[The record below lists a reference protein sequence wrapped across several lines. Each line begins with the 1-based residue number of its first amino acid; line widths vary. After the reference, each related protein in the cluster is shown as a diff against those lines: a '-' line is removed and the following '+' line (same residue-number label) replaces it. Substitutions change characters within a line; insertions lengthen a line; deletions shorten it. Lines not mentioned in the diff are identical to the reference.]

1 MRKLIIISMQ
11 KLTKPLSQY
20 GHLYDG
26 GSGSVGIYKRK
37 SVLTVQIILI
47 IYSIRYADLCCIRA
61 IRKLLCA
68 IKQLY
73 KNVISLVDC

>member
-11 KLTKPLSQY
+11 KLAKPLSQY
-20 GHLYDG
+20 GHLYNG
-26 GSGSVGIYKRK
+26 GSGSVIYKRK

>member
-1 MRKLIIISMQ
+1 MMGEVA
-11 KLTKPLSQY
+11 LSF
-20 GHLYDG
+20 
-26 GSGSVGIYKRK
+26 YKRK
-37 SVLTVQIILI
+37 SVLIVHIILI

>member
-1 MRKLIIISMQ
+1 MMGEVA
-11 KLTKPLSQY
+11 LSF
-20 GHLYDG
+20 
-26 GSGSVGIYKRK
+26 YKRK
-37 SVLTVQIILI
+37 SVLTGHIILI
-47 IYSIRYADLCCIRA
+47 IYSIRYAFCCIRA